1 MRVLV
6 TGGAGFIGSHV
17 AEHLL
22 SLGHDVVVLDD
33 LSGGTAQNIPRGAHF
48 VHGDVCDAAV
58 VDALFAEHRFDVV
71 YHLAAYAAEGLS
83 HFIRRFNYTNN
94 VIGSVTLVNAAIN
107 AGTRRMVF
115 TSSIAVYGA
124 NHLPLTE
131 DLTPRPEDPYGI
143 AKLAVE
149 LDLAS
154 AARVF
159 GLEFVIFR
167 PHNVYGERQHIADP
181 YRNVV
186 GIFMKCLLDGRPLPV
201 FGDGSQTRA
210 FSYIG
215 DVAPIVARA
224 GFEPAARNEI
234 FNVGADTPVTV
245 TDLATEV
252 CRVFGHP
259 VQIDRQPERHEV
271 KHAFSNHDKVRRVFG
286 VTPPTPLADG
296 LTRMADWVRRVD
308 AGPIPRFEA
317 IEIRR
322 QLPPSWAALAK
333 PGRST

>member
-1 MRVLV
+1 
-6 TGGAGFIGSHV
+6 
-17 AEHLL
+17 
-22 SLGHDVVVLDD
+22 
-33 LSGGTAQNIPRGAHF
+33 
-48 VHGDVCDAAV
+48 
-58 VDALFAEHRFDVV
+58 
-71 YHLAAYAAEGLS
+71 
-83 HFIRRFNYTNN
+83 
-94 VIGSVTLVNAAIN
+94 
-107 AGTRRMVF
+107 
-115 TSSIAVYGA
+115 
-124 NHLPLTE
+124 
-131 DLTPRPEDPYGI
+131 
-143 AKLAVE
+143 
-149 LDLAS
+149 
-154 AARVF
+154 
-159 GLEFVIFR
+159 
-167 PHNVYGERQHIADP
+167 
-181 YRNVV
+181 
-186 GIFMKCLLDGRPLPV
+186 
-201 FGDGSQTRA
+201 
-210 FSYIG
+210 
-215 DVAPIVARA
+215 VARA